1 MKVLVTG
8 ATGFIGSFLVEALS
22 KKGYK
27 VTCLVRKTS
36 NLKWLRHFRL
46 LYLQG
51 DLDDTDS
58 YAGKLG
64 EFDYIYHLAG
74 LTKADS
80 ARDYYHANAECT
92 QKLVS
97 AAAEMNPALK
107 RFLHVSSLAAAGPSI
122 DGTPLIEDTPS
133 CPVSIYGKSK
143 LEGEKAVLSCREM
156 LPITIVR
163 PPAVYG
169 PRDTDFFLVFRA
181 VQNRLFPY
189 WGKSSYSLIYVEDL
203 VQGIILAAEKEEAA
217 GKVYYL
223 ADSRIYTNDDILEA
237 MCLTL
242 GRKAFRLRLP
252 RSILPALAVLLQKIQ
267 KKGIINPDKIQ
278 EIRYPYWTCDP
289 ARAMKELGFHTETPL
304 GEGFKKTADWYRKEK
319 WL

>member
-1 MKVLVTG
+1 MKALVTG
-8 ATGFIGSFLVEALS
+8 ATGFIGSFLAEALS
-22 KKGYK
+22 RKGYE
-27 VTCLVRKTS
+27 VTCLIRKTS
-36 NLKWLRHFRL
+36 NLKWLNHLRL
-46 LYLQG
+46 QYLHA

-58 YAGKLG
+58 YARKLG
-64 EFDYIYHLAG
+64 AFDYIFHLAG

-80 ARDYYHANAECT
+80 ARDFYHANAECT
-92 QKLVS
+92 QRLVN
-97 AAAEMNPALK
+97 AATEINPRLK

-122 DGTPLIEDTPS
+122 DNRPLNEDAP
-133 CPVSIYGKSK
+133 CAPVSVYGTSK
-143 LEGEKAVLSCREM
+143 LEGEKAILACRGK
-156 LPITIVR
+156 LPLTIVR

-203 VQGIILAAEKEEAA
+203 VQGMIQAAENKEAVD
-217 GKVYYL
+217 KVYYL
-223 ADSRIYTNDDILEA
+223 ADSRIYTNDEILAE
-237 MCLTL
+237 MSQTL
-242 GRKAFRLRLP
+242 GRKAFRLKLP
-252 RSILPALAVLLQKIQ
+252 RAILPVLSVLLQKIQ

-278 EIRYPYWTCDP
+278 EIRYPHWTCDP
-289 ARAMKELGFHTETPL
+289 TRAMKELGFHTETSL

>member
-1 MKVLVTG
+1 MKALVTG

-22 KKGYK
+22 RKGYE
-27 VTCLVRKTS
+27 VTCLVRKRS
-36 NLKWLRHFRL
+36 NLRWLRHLRL
-46 LYLQG
+46 QYLQA
-51 DLDDTDS
+51 DLADTDS

-64 EFDYIYHLAG
+64 EFEYIFHLAG

-80 ARDYYHANAECT
+80 ARDFYNANAECT
-92 QKLVS
+92 QKLV
-97 AAAEMNPALK
+97 AMAAEMNPDLK

-122 DGTPLIEDTPS
+122 DNRPLTEDDPS
-133 CPVSIYGKSK
+133 RPVSVYGKSK
-143 LEGEKAVLSCREM
+143 LEGEKAVLSCMGR

-169 PRDTDFFLVFRA
+169 PRDTDFFLVFKA

-203 VQGIILAAEKEEAA
+203 VQGMILAAEKEAA
-217 GKVYYL
+217 ADKVYYL
-223 ADSRIYTNDDILEA
+223 ADSRIYTNDDILSVMSA
-237 MCLTL
+237 TL
-242 GRKAFRLRLP
+242 GRRAFRLRLP
-252 RSILPALAVLLQKIQ
+252 RTILPALAVLLQKIQ

-278 EIRYPYWTCDP
+278 EIRYPHWTCDP
-289 ARAMKELGFHTETPL
+289 TRAMKELGFHSETPL
-304 GEGFKKTADWYRKEK
+304 GEGFRETADWYRKEK

>member
-1 MKVLVTG
+1 MKALVTG

-22 KKGYK
+22 KRGYD

-36 NLKWLRHFRL
+36 NLKWLRHLRL
-46 LYLQG
+46 EYLQG

-58 YAGKLG
+58 YADKLG
-64 EFDYIYHLAG
+64 EFQYIFHLAG

-80 ARDYYHANAECT
+80 ARDFYHANSECT
-92 QKLVS
+92 QKLVT
-97 AAAEMNPALK
+97 AAAMNPSLK

-122 DGTPLIEDTPS
+122 DGIPLIEDAPS
-133 CPVSIYGKSK
+133 GPVSVYGKSK
-143 LEGEKAVLSCREM
+143 QEGEKAVLASKEK
-156 LPITIVR
+156 LPVTIVR

-189 WGKSSYSLIYVEDL
+189 WGRSSYSLIYVEDL
-203 VQGIILAAEKEEAA
+203 VQGIILAAEKEVAA
-217 GKVYYL
+217 ARVYYL
-223 ADSRIYTNDDILEA
+223 ADSRVYTNDDILTA
-237 MCLTL
+237 ISSTL
-242 GRKAFRLRLP
+242 NRKAFRLRLP
-252 RSILPALAVLLQKIQ
+252 RSFLPALAVLLQKIQ
-267 KKGIINPDKIQ
+267 KKGIINPDKIH
-278 EIRYPYWTCDP
+278 EISYPHWTCDP
-289 ARAMKELGFHTETPL
+289 ARAMKEIGFHTETTL

>member
-22 KKGYK
+22 RKGYE
-27 VTCLVRKTS
+27 VTCLIRKRS
-36 NLKWLRHFRL
+36 DIKWLSHLRL
-46 LYLQG
+46 QYLEG
-51 DLDDTDS
+51 DLADTDS

-64 EFDYIYHLAG
+64 EFEYIFHLAG

-80 ARDYYHANAECT
+80 ARDFYHANAECT
-92 QKLVS
+92 QKLVT

-122 DGTPLIEDTPS
+122 DNRPLIEDAP
-133 CPVSIYGKSK
+133 CDPVSVYGKSK
-143 LEGEKAVLSCREM
+143 LEGERAVLTCRGM
-156 LPITIVR
+156 LPVTIVR

-169 PRDTDFFLVFRA
+169 PRDTDFLLVFKA
-181 VQNRLFPY
+181 VHNRLFPY

-203 VQGIILAAEKEEAA
+203 VQGMILAAEKKEAA
-217 GKVYYL
+217 EKVYYL
-223 ADSRIYTNDDILEA
+223 ADSRIYTNDDILAA
-237 MCLTL
+237 MSSAL

-278 EIRYPYWTCDP
+278 EIRYPHWTCDP

-304 GEGFKKTADWYRKEK
+304 REGFNITADWYRKEK

>member
-1 MKVLVTG
+1 MKALVTG
-8 ATGFIGSFLVEALS
+8 ATGFIGGFLAAALS
-22 KKGYK
+22 RKGYD

-36 NLKWLRHFRL
+36 DLKWLRHL
-46 LYLQG
+46 GVQYLYA

-58 YAGKLG
+58 YAGNLG
-64 EFDYIYHLAG
+64 GFAYIFHLAG

-80 ARDYYHANAECT
+80 AAAYYHANAECT
-92 QKLVS
+92 QKFVT
-97 AAAEMNPALK
+97 AAAEMNPSMK
-107 RFLHVSSLAAAGPSI
+107 RFLYVSSLAAAGPSLNNR
-122 DGTPLIEDTPS
+122 PLIEDDPA
-133 CPVSIYGKSK
+133 CPVSLYGKSK
-143 LEGEKAVLSCREM
+143 REGEKAVFSFREK
-156 LPITIVR
+156 LPVTIIR

-181 VQNRLFPY
+181 VQNRFFPD

-203 VQGIILAAEKEEAA
+203 VQGMIMAAEEEGAA
-217 GKVYYL
+217 DKIYYL
-223 ADSRIYTNDDILEA
+223 ADSRIYTNDDILAA
-237 MCLTL
+237 MSLAM

-252 RSILPALAVLLQKIQ
+252 RSILPAIAVLLKKIR

-278 EIRYPYWTCDP
+278 EIRYSNWICDP
-289 ARAMKELGFHTETPL
+289 ARARKDLGFYAETPL

>member
-8 ATGFIGSFLVEALS
+8 ATGFIGSFLVEALC
-22 KKGYK
+22 KKGYE

-36 NLKWLRHFRL
+36 NLKWLSHLRL
-46 LYLQG
+46 QYLQAN
-51 DLDDTDS
+51 LDDTDS
-58 YAGKLG
+58 YAEKLG
-64 EFDYIYHLAG
+64 EFEYIFHLAG

-80 ARDYYHANAECT
+80 ARDFYHANAECT
-92 QKLVS
+92 QKLVT
-97 AAAEMNPALK
+97 AAAEMSPALR

-122 DGTPLIEDTPS
+122 DGRPLIEDAPCGPIS
-133 CPVSIYGKSK
+133 EYGKSK
-143 LEGEKAVLSCREM
+143 LEGEKAVLACKGI
-156 LPITIVR
+156 LPVTIVR

-169 PRDTDFFLVFRA
+169 PRDTDFFLVFKA

-203 VQGIILAAEKEEAA
+203 VQGMILAAEKEEAA
-217 GKVYYL
+217 EKVYYL
-223 ADSRIYTNDDILEA
+223 ADSSIYTNDDILTA
-237 MCLTL
+237 ISLTL
-242 GRKAFRLRLP
+242 GRKAYRLRLP
-252 RSILPALAVLLQKIQ
+252 RSILPALAILLQKIQ

-278 EIRYPYWTCDP
+278 EIRYPHWTCNP

>member
-1 MKVLVTG
+1 MKALVTG

-22 KKGYK
+22 AKGYD
-27 VTCLVRKTS
+27 VTCLVRRTS
-36 NLKWLRHFRL
+36 NLKWLGHLRL
-46 LYLQG
+46 QYLQA

-58 YAGKLG
+58 YAKKLG
-64 EFDYIYHLAG
+64 AFDYIFHLAG

-80 ARDYYHANAECT
+80 AGDFFYANAECT
-92 QKLVS
+92 KKLIA
-97 AAAEMNPALK
+97 AAAEVTPALK

-122 DGTPLIEDTPS
+122 ESRPLNEDSPS
-133 CPVSIYGKSK
+133 SPVSVYGKSK
-143 LEGEKAVLSCREM
+143 LEGEKAVFSCKGM
-156 LPITIVR
+156 LPVTIVR

-169 PRDTDFFLVFRA
+169 PRDTDFFLGFRA
-181 VQNRLFPY
+181 VQNRLFPD

-203 VQGIILAAEKEEAA
+203 VRGMILAAENKEAA

-223 ADSRIYTNDDILEA
+223 ADNRIYTNDDILTE
-237 MCLTL
+237 MSKTL

-252 RSILPALAVLLQKIQ
+252 RSILPALAVVLQKIQ

-278 EIRYPYWTCDP
+278 EIRHPHWTCDP
-289 ARAMKELGFHTETPL
+289 AKAMKELGFHTEIPL
-304 GEGFKKTADWYRKEK
+304 GEGFKKTAEWYRKEK

>member
-8 ATGFIGSFLVEALS
+8 ATGFIGSFLVEALIR
-22 KKGYK
+22 KGYD

-36 NLKWLRHFRL
+36 KLKWLSHLRPQ
-46 LYLQG
+46 YLHA

-58 YAGKLG
+58 YAKRLG
-64 EFDYIYHLAG
+64 EFEYIFHLAG

-80 ARDYYHANAECT
+80 AKDFYHANAVCT
-92 QKLVS
+92 QKLVT
-97 AAAEMNPALK
+97 AAAEMNPLLK
-107 RFLHVSSLAAAGPSI
+107 RFLHISSLAAAGPSI
-122 DGTPLIEDTPS
+122 DGRPLPEDEPAS
-133 CPVSIYGKSK
+133 PVSVYGKSK
-143 LEGEKAVLSCREM
+143 LEGEKAVLSCKEK
-156 LPITIVR
+156 LLVTIIR

-169 PRDTDFFLVFRA
+169 PRDTDFFLVFKA

-189 WGKSSYSLIYVEDL
+189 WGRSSYSLIYVEDL
-203 VQGIILAAEKEEAA
+203 VQGMILAAEKEAAA
-217 GKVYYL
+217 GKIYYL
-223 ADSRIYTNDDILEA
+223 ADSRIYTNDDILTA
-237 MCLTL
+237 MSATL

-278 EIRYPYWTCDP
+278 EIRYPHWTCDP
-289 ARAMKELGFHTETPL
+289 AKAMKELGFHTETPL

>member
-1 MKVLVTG
+1 MKALVTG
-8 ATGFIGSFLVEALS
+8 ATGFIGSFLVGALS
-22 KKGYK
+22 RKGYD

-36 NLKWLRHFRL
+36 NLKWLKHLRL
-46 LYLQG
+46 QYLQA
-51 DLDDTDS
+51 DLADTDS

-64 EFDYIYHLAG
+64 EFEYIFHLAG

-80 ARDYYHANAECT
+80 AKDFYHANTECT
-92 QKLVS
+92 QKLVT

-122 DGTPLIEDTPS
+122 DNRPLIEDAPS
-133 CPVSIYGKSK
+133 APVSVYGKSK
-143 LEGEKAVLSCREM
+143 LEGEKAVLSCKGM

-189 WGKSSYSLIYVEDL
+189 WGKSSYSLIYVADL
-203 VQGIILAAEKEEAA
+203 VQGMILAAEKEAA
-217 GKVYYL
+217 ADKIYYL
-223 ADSRIYTNDDILEA
+223 ADSRIYTNDDILTV
-237 MCLTL
+237 MSSTL
-242 GRKAFRLRLP
+242 GRKAIRLRLP
-252 RSILPALAVLLQKIQ
+252 RSILPALAVLLKKIQ

-278 EIRYPYWTCDP
+278 EIRYPHWTCDP
-289 ARAMKELGFHTETPL
+289 AKAMKELGFHTETSL
-304 GEGFKKTADWYRKEK
+304 GEGFKKTADWYREEK

>member
-1 MKVLVTG
+1 MKALVTG
-8 ATGFIGSFLVEALS
+8 ATGFIGSFLVEALG
-22 KKGYK
+22 KKGYD

-36 NLKWLRHFRL
+36 DLKWLRHL
-46 LYLQG
+46 SLQYLQG
-51 DLDDTDS
+51 ELDDTDS

-64 EFDYIYHLAG
+64 KFDYIFHLAG

-80 ARDYYHANAECT
+80 AKDFYHANAECT
-92 QKLVS
+92 QKLVT

-122 DGTPLIEDTPS
+122 DSRPLSEDAPS
-133 CPVSIYGKSK
+133 NPVSVYGKSK
-143 LEGEKAVLSCREM
+143 LEGEKAVFACREK

-203 VQGIILAAEKEEAA
+203 VQGIILAAEKEVAA
-217 GKVYYL
+217 ARVYYL
-223 ADSRIYTNDDILEA
+223 ADSSVYTNDDILA
-237 MCLTL
+237 AISLIL
-242 GRKAFRLRLP
+242 DRKAFRLKLP
-252 RSILPALAVLLQKIQ
+252 RSILPVLAVLLQKIQ

-278 EIRYPYWTCDP
+278 EIRYPYWICDP
-289 ARAMKELGFHTETPL
+289 ARAMKELGFHTGTPL
-304 GEGFKKTADWYRKEK
+304 EEGFKKTADWYRKEK

>member
-1 MKVLVTG
+1 MKALVTG

-22 KKGYK
+22 RKGYE

-36 NLKWLRHFRL
+36 NLKWLRHLRL
-46 LYLQG
+46 QYLQG

-64 EFDYIYHLAG
+64 EFEYIFHLAG

-80 ARDYYHANAECT
+80 ARDFYHANAECT
-92 QKLVS
+92 QKLVTV
-97 AAAEMNPALK
+97 AADINPALK

-122 DGTPLIEDTPS
+122 DNRPLSEDAPS
-133 CPVSIYGKSK
+133 CPVSVYGKSK
-143 LEGEKAVLSCREM
+143 LEGENAVLSSRGIM
-156 LPITIVR
+156 PVTIVR

-203 VQGIILAAEKEEAA
+203 VQGMILAAEKEAA
-217 GKVYYL
+217 AEKVYYL
-223 ADSRIYTNDDILEA
+223 ADSRIYTNDDILTA
-237 MCLTL
+237 ISSTL

-252 RSILPALAVLLQKIQ
+252 RSILPVLAVLLQKIQ

-278 EIRYPYWTCDP
+278 EILYPHWTCDP
-289 ARAMKELGFHTETPL
+289 SRAMKELGFHTETPL

>member
-1 MKVLVTG
+1 MKALVTG

-22 KKGYK
+22 KRGYD

-36 NLKWLRHFRL
+36 DLKWLRHL
-46 LYLQG
+46 SLQYLEA

-58 YAGKLG
+58 YAGKLD
-64 EFDYIYHLAG
+64 EFQYIFHLAG

-80 ARDYYHANAECT
+80 AKDFYHANAECT
-92 QKLVS
+92 QKLVT

-122 DGTPLIEDTPS
+122 DNRPLTEDAPS
-133 CPVSIYGKSK
+133 GPVSVYGKSK
-143 LEGEKAVLSCREM
+143 LEGEMAVLACRGK

-203 VQGIILAAEKEEAA
+203 VQGMILAAENEEAA
-217 GKVYYL
+217 EKVYYL
-223 ADSRIYTNDDILEA
+223 ADSRIYTNDDILTA
-237 MCLTL
+237 ISATL
-242 GRKAFRLRLP
+242 GRKAFRVRLP
-252 RSILPALAVLLQKIQ
+252 RSILPALAVLIQKIQ

-278 EIRYPYWTCDP
+278 EIRYPHWTCDP
-289 ARAMKELGFHTETPL
+289 TRAMKELGFYTETSIE
-304 GEGFKKTADWYRKEK
+304 EGFRKTADWYRKEK